1 MDLCASDY
9 FENFLNSRGNI
20 DFSSSVVLGA
30 VSYELFVSERSARLR
45 SLSPPIP
52 SEDAN
57 RSRDFGASDDGHS
70 VQNVA

>member
-1 MDLCASDY
+1 LDLCVSYY
-9 FENFLNSRGNI
+9 FEIFLNNRENT

-45 SLSPPIP
+45 SLSPPFP

-57 RSRDFGASDDGHS
+57 RSRGFGALDDGHS